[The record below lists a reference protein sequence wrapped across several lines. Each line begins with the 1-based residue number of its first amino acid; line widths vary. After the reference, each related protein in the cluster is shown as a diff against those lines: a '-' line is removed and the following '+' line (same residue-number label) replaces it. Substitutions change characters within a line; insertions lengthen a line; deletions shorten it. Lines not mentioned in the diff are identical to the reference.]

1 MPYVEDTWTYL
12 SLKNEEKQ
20 ERTEKGKFEVLGKC
34 RRCHMLCIDQRTAE
48 KRQEPFVTLAKT
60 RRSEGKVWFGVHLA
74 LSGKQS
80 KIWVKVG
87 DEIVAS

>member
-1 MPYVEDTWTYL
+1 
-12 SLKNEEKQ
+12 
-20 ERTEKGKFEVLGKC
+20 
-34 RRCHMLCIDQRTAE
+34 MLCIDQRTAE

-80 KIWVKVG
+80 KTWVKVG